1 MNNGTMNK
9 LVKFASQ
16 IDEKA
21 LEQLRALATQS
32 DKSIS
37 RLLTE
42 AVVEYL
48 QRAQVRPEFKSA
60 TEQVLSENT
69 DLLKRLA
76 K

>member
-1 MNNGTMNK
+1 MIDMEK
-9 LVKFASQ
+9 MVKFASQ
-16 IDEKA
+16 IDERA
-21 LEQLRALATQS
+21 LEELRALASQT

-48 QRAQVRPEFKSA
+48 QRARVRPEFRSA
-60 TEQVLSENT
+60 AEQILSENR

>member
-1 MNNGTMNK
+1 MSKMI
-9 LVKFASQ
+9 KFASQ
-16 IDEKA
+16 IDETA
-21 LEQLRALATQS
+21 LEELRALASQT

-42 AVVEYL
+42 AVLEYL
-48 QRAQVRPEFKSA
+48 QRARVRPEFRSA
-60 TEQVLSENT
+60 TEQVISENR

>member
-1 MNNGTMNK
+1 M
-9 LVKFASQ
+9 VKFASQ
-16 IDEKA
+16 IDETA
-21 LEQLRALATQS
+21 LEELRALASQT

-48 QRAQVRPEFKSA
+48 QRARVRPEFRNA
-60 TEQVLSENT
+60 TEQVISENR